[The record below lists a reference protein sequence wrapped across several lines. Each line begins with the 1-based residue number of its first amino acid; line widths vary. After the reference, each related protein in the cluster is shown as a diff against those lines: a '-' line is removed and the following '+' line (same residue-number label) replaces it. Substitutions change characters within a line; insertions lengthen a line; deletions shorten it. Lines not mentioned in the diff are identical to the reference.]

1 MLGIQGVSEASC
13 RSSSHTTAPDLSVFL
28 IMLPLQ
34 LGQLPD
40 VEGGDHQTQEERES
54 DKSCHFGPQEHSV
67 KRNAAGFQI
76 WCVTLPPYVIA
87 THQLFTEVESVPKL
101 ICGKDKSQSGPQV
114 FFAHYLRV
122 ISSLSDMI
130 VTCTTIKRN

>member
-1 MLGIQGVSEASC
+1 MLGIQGVSEAGR
-13 RSSSHTTAPDLSVFL
+13 RSSSHTTASDLGAFL

-40 VEGGDHQTQEERES
+40 VEGGEHETQEERES

-76 WCVTLPPYVIA
+76 WCVTLPPDVIV
-87 THQLFTEVESVPKL
+87 THQLFTS
-101 ICGKDKSQSGPQV
+101 
-114 FFAHYLRV
+114 
-122 ISSLSDMI
+122 
-130 VTCTTIKRN
+130 

>member
-1 MLGIQGVSEASC
+1 MLGIQGVSEPGC
-13 RSSSHTTAPDLSVFL
+13 RSSSHTTAPDLGAFL

-76 WCVTLPPYVIA
+76 WCVTLPPYVIV
-87 THQLFTEVESVPKL
+87 TLGYHSTTVCNRHYQLFTEVESVPKL
-101 ICGKDKSQSGPQV
+101 ICGKIKSQSGHQ
-114 FFAHYLRV
+114 FFC
-122 ISSLSDMI
+122 SLSEGQLKL
-130 VTCTTIKRN
+130 V

>member
-1 MLGIQGVSEASC
+1 MLGIQGVSEAGR
-13 RSSSHTTAPDLSVFL
+13 RSSSHTTASDLGAFL

-40 VEGGDHQTQEERES
+40 VEGGDHETQEERES

-76 WCVTLPPYVIA
+76 WCITLPPYVIV
-87 THQLFTEVESVPKL
+87 THQLFSEVESVPKL
-101 ICGKDKSQSGPQV
+101 ICGKDKSQSGPQI
-114 FFAHYLRV
+114 FLLIILV
-122 ISSLSDMI
+122 ISCLSDMI
-130 VTCTTIKRN
+130 VHNY

>member
-1 MLGIQGVSEASC
+1 MLGIQGVSEPGC
-13 RSSSHTTAPDLSVFL
+13 RSSSHTTASDLGAFL

-76 WCVTLPPYVIA
+76 WCITLPPYVIV

-101 ICGKDKSQSGPQV
+101 ICGKDKSQSGPK

-130 VTCTTIKRN
+130 VTCTNNY